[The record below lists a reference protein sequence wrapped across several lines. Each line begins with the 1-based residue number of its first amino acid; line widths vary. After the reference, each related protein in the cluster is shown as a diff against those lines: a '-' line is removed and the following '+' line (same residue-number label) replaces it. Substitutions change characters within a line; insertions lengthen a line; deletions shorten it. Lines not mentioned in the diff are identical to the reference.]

1 MGQHAC
7 YTGGSKAKGVP
18 DMRYEMRYVRGH
30 VEVYDKDGR
39 FVFSADNER
48 EAEEEPGD
56 ADCLSRSRGQ
66 RFGGG
71 SPGGGAAVR
80 PPQGAV
86 AGPEGRLGC
95 RPMPGPGKNS
105 EIIR

>member
-18 DMRYEMRYVRGH
+18 DMRYEMRFVRGH

-48 EAEEEPGD
+48 EAEEEL
-56 ADCLSRSRGQ
+56 AMLI
-66 RFGGG
+66 
-71 SPGGGAAVR
+71 A
-80 PPQGAV
+80 
-86 AGPEGRLGC
+86 
-95 RPMPGPGKNS
+95 
-105 EIIR
+105 

>member
-18 DMRYEMRYVRGH
+18 DMRYEMRFVRGH

-48 EAEEEPGD
+48 EAEED
-56 ADCLSRSRGQ
+56 LAMLIA
-66 RFGGG
+66 G

>member
-18 DMRYEMRYVRGH
+18 DMRYEMRFVRGH

-48 EAEEEPGD
+48 EAEED
-56 ADCLSRSRGQ
+56 LAMLT
-66 RFGGG
+66 
-71 SPGGGAAVR
+71 A
-80 PPQGAV
+80 
-86 AGPEGRLGC
+86 
-95 RPMPGPGKNS
+95 
-105 EIIR
+105 